1 MLGENDYMK
10 NIGTQQIETDRLV
23 LKRITIE
30 NVEDMYHN

>member
-1 MLGENDYMK
+1 MK

-30 NVEDMYHN
+30 NAEDMYHN

>member
-1 MLGENDYMK
+1 MK